1 MTLLALAYNGYKIL
15 DKFLFASNNYQAVE
29 HLSDGLLNDVGLHR
43 EGGKVFNLNA
53 TVTSTRKVKSE
64 KDTADSV
71 ILIPG
76 CLEDSGG

>member
-15 DKFLFASNNYQAVE
+15 DKFLFASNNYQAVD
-29 HLSDGLLNDVGLHR
+29 HLSDGLLNDVGLYR
-43 EGGKVFNLNA
+43 EGGKVFNLNTA
-53 TVTSTRKVKSE
+53 VTSTPKVKSD
-64 KDTADSV
+64 KKTGGSV